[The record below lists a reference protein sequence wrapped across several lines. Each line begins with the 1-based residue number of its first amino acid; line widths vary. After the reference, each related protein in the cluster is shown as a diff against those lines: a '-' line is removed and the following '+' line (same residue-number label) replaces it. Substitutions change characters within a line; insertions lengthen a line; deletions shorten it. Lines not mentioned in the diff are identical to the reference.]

1 MKASTAKTEA
11 AHGKE
16 SNDGKVQG
24 NLTAKKGRRQS
35 PYVPHGKETMHGKGP
50 GHCRGSPLCRADR
63 LVARQRHLCR
73 AFLSLPCANKF
84 FFVFLSILFY
94 LILIYIC

>member
-16 SNDGKVQG
+16 TKDGKVQG
-24 NLTAKKGRRQS
+24 NRTAKKGRRQS

-50 GHCRGSPLCRADR
+50 GHCRGSPLCRAVR

-73 AFLSLPCANKF
+73 AFPSLPCANNFFLF
-84 FFVFLSILFY
+84 FFLFY
-94 LILIYIC
+94 FI